1 MTAQIADTLQIDSIS
16 PLNCA
21 DSTNLTLCRVEE
33 ETTLIVEEE
42 GFEGIPRYQNNSYNN
57 SLLIFL
63 IFSFFVVFVAISR
76 RKISLRTII
85 SNKEESKDEV
95 RHTIIDLI
103 TTMSL
108 CTISVITYAIA
119 LIYLTSETTQQVTL
133 TLKSISVLSTAIGGA
148 IITQQ
153 AVLWIIGNLFFDRN
167 ETKQFLKENITY
179 YTIPAIILTPSITS
193 YILSFCSTN
202 TLIYIA
208 LSIVLLV
215 RLIFII
221 RNFKKFKH
229 NVGTTCYNILYLCTA
244 EIAPIAIIY
253 KWALSI

>member
-1 MTAQIADTLQIDSIS
+1 MTTQTTDTLQTDSITL
-16 PLNCA
+16 LNYTE
-21 DSTNLTLCRVEE
+21 STNITLCGVED

-42 GFEGIPRYQNNSYNN
+42 GFEGIPRHQNNSYNN

-63 IFSFFVVFVAISR
+63 IFSFFVIFVAISR

-95 RHTIIDLI
+95 RHTIIDLG

-108 CTISVITYAIA
+108 CAITIITYAIT
-119 LIYLTSETTQQVTL
+119 LIYLTSETIFQPAL
-133 TLKSISVLSTAIGGA
+133 TLENISLLSTVIGGA

-153 AVLWIIGNLFFDRN
+153 AVLWITGNLFFERN

-179 YTIPAIILTPSITS
+179 YTIPAIILTPAITS
-193 YILSFCSTN
+193 YILSLCGDK

-208 LSIVLLV
+208 LTIAFIV
-215 RLIFII
+215 RLIFVI

-253 KWALSI
+253 KWALNI

>member
-1 MTAQIADTLQIDSIS
+1 MTTQATDTLQTDSIT

-21 DSTNLTLCRVEE
+21 DSTNLALCKVEE
-33 ETTLIVEEE
+33 ATTLIVEEE

-63 IFSFFVVFVAISR
+63 IFSFFVIFVAISR
-76 RKISLRTII
+76 KKISLRTIT

-95 RHTIIDLI
+95 RHTIIDLV

-108 CTISVITYAIA
+108 CAITIITYAIA
-119 LIYLTSETTQQVTL
+119 LIYLTSETTLQVTL
-133 TLKSISVLSTAIGGA
+133 TLKSISVLSAAIGVA
-148 IITQQ
+148 IIAQQ
-153 AVLWIIGNLFFDRN
+153 AVLWIIGNLFFERN
-167 ETKQFLKENITY
+167 ETKQLLKENTTY
-179 YTIPAIILTPSITS
+179 YTIPAIILTPAITS
-193 YILSFCSTN
+193 YILSLCSSN

-208 LSIVLLV
+208 LSITLIV
-215 RLIFII
+215 RLIFVI

-253 KWALSI
+253 KWALNI